1 MTRYIA
7 NMSRPSSQ
15 HSNFTE
21 PHSALFQYHLIL
33 YNRSSCRLI
42 LNTRRPTLHCGRPE
56 TLLSSR
62 FPRVFCA
69 GVRVLFSSR
78 ERARRII
85 RMIITASSGLITMTA
100 TVRRATN
107 DPLACCA
114 LFFNARVTRHRAT
127 PPPPAAA
134 AGASEQCSRICYK
147 NKLLRRASCCR
158 RLPFIERVR
167 VEPRFKRKISL
178 SVLNVYFARR
188 FFCAVRIFLNN
199 NNNYNKTDFY
209 SVVLSYTIADNAL
222 R

>member
-33 YNRSSCRLI
+33 YSRSSCRLI

-78 ERARRII
+78 ERARRI

-100 TVRRATN
+100 TVRRGTN

-158 RLPFIERVR
+158 RRRLPFIERVR

-188 FFCAVRIFLNN
+188 FFLRGTNIF
-199 NNNYNKTDFY
+199 K
-209 SVVLSYTIADNAL
+209 
-222 R
+222 